1 MSGLPAG
8 AISIGGRDDDC
19 PYVDGSSG
27 LDDEE
32 RMFVVLAAGLLAP
45 DITRL
50 RVSAPRV
57 ARYWEPGQFV
67 ILRVA
72 EGGERIPL
80 TVAAAD
86 RHEGSIDLVVQGV
99 GKTTRLLNTLEVGDP
114 IADVVGPLGTPS
126 DIDRFGTVAVVGG
139 GVGTAIALP
148 TARALAQAGNRVVVI
163 VGARNAGLVILVDE
177 LEALAA
183 EVIVTT
189 DDGTRGRSGLVTD
202 ALAEVIERE
211 EVHRVVAIGPIPMM
225 RAVAELTR
233 PPGIPTVV
241 SLNPIMVDGTG
252 MCGGCRVLVG
262 GDTRFACVHG
272 PEFDAHQVDFDVL
285 SVRNQAYCEFERTR
299 LVAFEAGR

>member
-1 MSGLPAG
+1 
-8 AISIGGRDDDC
+8 
-19 PYVDGSSG
+19 
-27 LDDEE
+27 
-32 RMFVVLAAGLLAP
+32 MFVVLAARLLAP
-45 DITRL
+45 DIKRF

-67 ILRVA
+67 IVRVV

-80 TVAAAD
+80 TVAGVD
-86 RHEGSIDLVVQGV
+86 RQGGSIDLVVQGV
-99 GKTTRLLNTLEVGDP
+99 GKTTRLLNTVGAGDS

-126 DIDRFGTVAVVGG
+126 DIERFGTVAVVGG

-148 TARALAQAGNRVVVI
+148 TARALAQAGNRLVVI

-189 DDGTRGRSGLVTD
+189 DDGTRGRPGLVTD

-225 RAVAELTR
+225 RAVAEVTR

-272 PEFDAHQVDFDVL
+272 PEFDAHRVDFEVL
-285 SVRNQAYCEFERTR
+285 SVRNQTYCEFERAAMAAIET
-299 LVAFEAGR
+299 GR